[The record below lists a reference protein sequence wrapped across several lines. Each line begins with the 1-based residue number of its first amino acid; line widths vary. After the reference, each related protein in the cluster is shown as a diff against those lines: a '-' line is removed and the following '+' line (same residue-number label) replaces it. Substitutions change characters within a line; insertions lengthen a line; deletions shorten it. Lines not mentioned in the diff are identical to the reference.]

1 MLLRKRLKLP
11 ASRAFDLDAH
21 IAKCFGHLRRT
32 IEVDIWR
39 LAEEREL
46 QNARCQLA
54 LQLIRQHLVGTLE
67 IDDQSPPTMCIK
79 RHSRKLHRCN
89 RKNTFKLELRNFLQL
104 HFPKSGR

>member
-21 IAKCFGHLRRT
+21 IAKCFGHLGRT
-32 IEVDIWR
+32 IEVDVWR

-46 QNARCQLA
+46 QYTSCQLA
-54 LQLIRQHLVGTLE
+54 LQLIRQHFVGPLE
-67 IDDQSPPTMCIK
+67 INNQSPPTIRIK

-89 RKNTFKLELRNFLQL
+89 RKNTFKLELRNFL
-104 HFPKSGR
+104 